1 MLWPGPSFPERPKT
15 FRTAGGGAAMLCHSS
30 EDGLQECSSLALL
43 SFIGSMY
50 VFVYR
55 PPTAHGVAN
64 FSVSLAF

>member
-1 MLWPGPSFPERPKT
+1 
-15 FRTAGGGAAMLCHSS
+15 MLCHSS

>member
-1 MLWPGPSFPERPKT
+1 
-15 FRTAGGGAAMLCHSS
+15 MLCHSS

-64 FSVSLAF
+64 FSASLAFSVLCVRASFFSTPPRK